1 MKTPVFTNPI
11 PDIPVRLI
19 GIGEMARLCG
29 VSESTIRAWERTG
42 EIPKAIRLGARL
54 RWRPDQIREM
64 LGMSAEAVGS

>member
-11 PDIPVRLI
+11 PDTPARLI

-29 VSESTIRAWERTG
+29 VSESTIRAWERRG